1 MLGDEECFS
10 KKLTRKEGVECCEV
24 GLGKLR
30 RIHFRGAAGCVV
42 SPAER
47 TAGGK
52 ALRSGTLVHSKD
64 NTLVRVESEGGSGR

>member
-1 MLGDEECFS
+1 M
-10 KKLTRKEGVECCEV
+10 
-24 GLGKLR
+24 
-30 RIHFRGAAGCVV
+30 GARECVV

-52 ALRSGTLVHSKD
+52 ALRSGALVHSKD